1 VSQNKPRHSRAGGNP
16 QDADRDAQHGFPL
29 ARERRGEAASA
40 HERRG
45 GGAPALEST
54 LTRAWLKRGPLA
66 CALWPISL
74 LFRLLSSA
82 RAALFRA
89 GALKSSRLP
98 VPVVVVGNI
107 YIGGTGKTPLTI
119 WLVQALQQVG
129 MTPGV
134 ISRGFGSDADGA
146 REVSAASTPAQVGDE
161 PLLIRQRT
169 GAPVMVGRNRAATGR
184 ALLAAHPEV
193 NILLTDDGLQHY
205 ALQRDV
211 EIILFD
217 GRGAG
222 NGWLLPAGPLREP
235 VSRRRDFTVINAPQ
249 LTAELAA
256 AVGAGQGDAGPV
268 QMTLVGDVAEQLR
281 DRAQRRTL
289 AELAVASSVG
299 AGTGPSA
306 GAGDGDAGAAAGVPG
321 AWVDDQAGDADGEGA
336 DQPARRGGLRIVA
349 AAGIGNPARFFGML
363 KAAGLR
369 IAELPLPDHHDF
381 RDQPFAGLDAD
392 LILMTEKD
400 AVKCAQIEEL
410 RDDPRL
416 WVVPVTARID
426 RALADQIV
434 EKCRGRSIA

>member
-1 VSQNKPRHSRAGGNP
+1 VAETLVESKVSAKTASG
-16 QDADRDAQHGFPL
+16 L
-29 ARERRGEAASA
+29 EA
-40 HERRG
+40 
-45 GGAPALEST
+45 T
-54 LTRAWLKRGPLA
+54 LTRNWLRRGPLA
-66 CALWPISL
+66 CALWPVSL
-74 LFRLLSSA
+74 VFRALSGL
-82 RAALFRA
+82 RVALFRA
-89 GALKSSRLP
+89 GVLKSSRLP

-119 WLVQALQQVG
+119 WLVQALQAAG
-129 MTPGV
+129 MRPGV
-134 ISRGFGSDADGA
+134 ISRGFGSSEEGA

-161 PLLIRQRT
+161 PLLLKQRT
-169 GAPVMVGRNRAATGR
+169 GAPVMVGRDRAATGL
-184 ALLAAHPEV
+184 ALLAAHPDV

-205 ALQRDV
+205 KLQRDV

-235 VSRRRDFTVINAPQ
+235 VSRRRDFTVINTPQ
-249 LTAELAA
+249 LTAGLTA
-256 AVGAGQGDAGPV
+256 AVGADRAPV
-268 QMTLVGDVAEQLR
+268 QMTLAGDVAEQLK
-281 DRAQRRTL
+281 DRTQRRTL
-289 AELAVASSVG
+289 SELAA
-299 AGTGPSA
+299 
-306 GAGDGDAGAAAGVPG
+306 DAGR
-321 AWVDDQAGDADGEGA
+321 D
-336 DQPARRGGLRIVA
+336 GLRIAA

-363 KAAGLR
+363 KAAGLHV
-369 IAELPLPDHHDF
+369 IELPLPDHHDF
-381 RDQPFAGLDAD
+381 QDRPFAALNAD

>member
-1 VSQNKPRHSRAGGNP
+1 VSTSSTTKS
-16 QDADRDAQHGFPL
+16 
-29 ARERRGEAASA
+29 S
-40 HERRG
+40 
-45 GGAPALEST
+45 ALETT
-54 LTRAWLKRGPLA
+54 LTRNWLRRGPLA
-66 CALWPISL
+66 CALWPLSL
-74 LFRLLSSA
+74 VFGALSGL
-82 RAALFRA
+82 RAAMFRA
-89 GALKSSRLP
+89 GWLKSSRLP

-119 WLVQALQQVG
+119 WLVQALQAAG
-129 MTPGV
+129 MKPGV
-134 ISRGFGSDADGA
+134 ISRGHGSSADGA
-146 REVSAASTPAQVGDE
+146 REVGAASTPAQVGDE

-169 GAPVMVGRNRAATGR
+169 GCPVMVGRDRAATGR

-193 NILLTDDGLQHY
+193 DILLTDDGLQHY
-205 ALQRDV
+205 ALQRDI

-235 VSRRRDFTVINAPQ
+235 VGRRRDFTVINTAV
-249 LTAELAA
+249 LTDELARS
-256 AVGAGQGDAGPV
+256 VGCVIEPHSQPQRSGLNGFRARAL
-268 QMTLVGDVAEQLR
+268 QMTLEGRHAEQLR
-281 DRAQRRTL
+281 DRSQRRPLSTL
-289 AELAVASSVG
+289 A
-299 AGTGPSA
+299 
-306 GAGDGDAGAAAGVPG
+306 
-321 AWVDDQAGDADGEGA
+321 
-336 DQPARRGGLRIVA
+336 GLRIVA

-381 RDQPFAGLDAD
+381 QDRPFAALDAD

-426 RALADQIV
+426 SALADQIV